1 MDIAFRKAT
10 PNDDLE
16 KIAELLYYTDD
27 YIYPYWFGSVENCRK
42 ELTPLLTKDK
52 FFFNVN
58 NLYIAVNKEDNAV
71 LGVVCIVDR
80 HTDLGYDYS
89 ELEKVNERYAFTIE
103 NYIKGLI
110 EEVKEAEFAYISNV
124 CVDPNHRDLHIGTF
138 LLSQLIQEY
147 KSKMYK
153 EIVLDVLAENPRAIH
168 LYQKMGFEQSSD
180 IFPGFNDPKEPRPD
194 VFTMKNK
201 L

>member
-1 MDIAFRKAT
+1 MELVFRKAT
-10 PNDDLE
+10 PLDDLE

-58 NLYIAVNKEDNAV
+58 NLYIAVDGRNV
-71 LGVVCIVDR
+71 LGVVCIVDKG
-80 HTDLGYDYS
+80 TDLSYDYTK
-89 ELEKVNERYAFTIE
+89 LKAVNERYKFTIE
-103 NYIKGLI
+103 NYIMGLI

-138 LLSQLIQEY
+138 LVQNLIQEY
-147 KSKMYK
+147 KQKMFK
-153 EIVLDVLAENPRAIH
+153 EIVLDVLADNPRAIH
-168 LYQKMGFEQSSD
+168 LYEKMGFEKEGD
-180 IFPGFNDPKEPRPD
+180 IFPGFNGPDEKKPD
-194 VFTMKNK
+194 VFTMKNQID
-201 L
+201 